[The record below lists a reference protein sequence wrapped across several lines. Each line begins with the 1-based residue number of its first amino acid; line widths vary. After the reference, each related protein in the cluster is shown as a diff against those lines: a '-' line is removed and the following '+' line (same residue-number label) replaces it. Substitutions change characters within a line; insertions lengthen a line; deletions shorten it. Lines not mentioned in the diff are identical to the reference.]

1 MDLIKNN
8 LYINK
13 TWLMKKSKLLYFI
26 LLLILIVSC
35 TQEITNPPEIPA
47 EIISSPPTSD
57 FDATYPVEWMGLM
70 YDIVV
75 LEVIPAPICSRL
87 YGYCGIAIYEAV
99 YNGIPNHRSLGGQL
113 NDMPTMPTPE
123 NKVYDWPSVLAAT
136 IKIVSSNILY
146 EPQQISLD
154 MINSLYNDQIEQ
166 RKNEL
171 DTIIV
176 NRSIAFGEQ
185 IGSKIIGW
193 SNSDRFLE
201 TRNWS
206 YTPPSRENHPEYWE
220 PTAPGEEALEPYLG
234 MQRPFCM
241 LTQNQCAVPL
251 GIDFDTI
258 PGTPFYQEG
267 YEVLDKSRNL
277 TIDEKNIAFFWE
289 DKLGTGR
296 PPGHWVSVTN
306 SMAIRFSLKLDDAAK
321 LYALVGATIRDAFIS
336 AWEAKYRVNLLR
348 PKTYIRDFLG
358 EPDWHELVSTPPFP
372 EYPSGHSVGSGAVSK
387 ILTLWFGDNIAFT
400 DSTHNNVPG
409 LRNRNFSSF
418 YDAANEAAWSRL
430 YGGIH
435 FRSAILN
442 GIQQGTSVADV
453 ILNTIHFE

>member
-1 MDLIKNN
+1 
-8 LYINK
+8 
-13 TWLMKKSKLLYFI
+13 MKKSVILILSFY
-26 LLLILIVSC
+26 LLLFTSC
-35 TQEITNPPEIPA
+35 SEEITNPPENNP
-47 EIISSPPTSD
+47 SPPASG
-57 FDATYPVEWMGLM
+57 FDAKYPIEWMSLM

-99 YNGIPNHRSLGGQL
+99 YNGIPNHNSLAGQL
-113 NDMPTMPTPE
+113 NAMPEMPSPKNE
-123 NKVYDWPSVLAAT
+123 IYDWPSVLSAT

-146 EPQQISLD
+146 EPIPASLN
-154 MINSLYNDQIEQ
+154 MINNLYNKQIGE
-166 RKNEL
+166 RKNEI
-171 DTIIV
+171 DTTIV
-176 NRSIAFGEQ
+176 DRSIEFGEQ
-185 IGSKIIGW
+185 IGNKIIDW

-201 TRNWS
+201 TRNWT
-206 YTPPSRENHPEYWE
+206 YTPPSRVNHPEYWE
-220 PTAPGEEALEPYLG
+220 STAPGEEALEPYLG
-234 MQRPFCM
+234 VQRPFCM
-241 LTQNQCAVPL
+241 LTQNQCMVPL
-251 GIDFDTI
+251 EIAFDTI
-258 PGTPFYQEG
+258 PGTAFYQEG

-277 TIDEKNIAFFWE
+277 TFDEKNIAFFWE

-296 PPGHWVSVTN
+296 PPGHWISITN
-306 SMAIRFSLKLDDAAK
+306 NMVLRFSLKLDAAAK

-358 EPDWHELVSTPPFP
+358 EPNWDELVPTPPFP

-400 DSTHNNVPG
+400 DSTHNNQPG
-409 LRNRNFSSF
+409 LRNRDFNSF

-442 GIQQGTSVADV
+442 GLQQGKSVADV
-453 ILNTIHFE
+453 ILSKIKFE